1 MRQDTSPRPYV
12 DRFRWRALLV
22 GLVGLVLCGLGAWL
36 NPAQFFRSYLLA
48 YVFWLGPTLGCM
60 AILMVHYLAGGTW
73 GALLRRVLESG
84 MRTLPLMAVLFVPLL
99 FGLRDLYSWARPEL
113 VANDELLQHKSL
125 YLNVPFFSIRLAVY
139 FLSWLALAYLL
150 NRWSQ
155 REEQASGERAREP
168 IRRRLA
174 LFSGLGLLVYG
185 LTMTFAAVDWMM
197 SLEPHWYSTI
207 YGILVLVGQLVAALS
222 LGVAAL
228 ALLARFEPL
237 SAVIA
242 PEHLHDLGNLLLTS
256 VLFWAYISF
265 SQLLIIW
272 SGNLPEGVLWYVH
285 RLEGGWEWVGLA
297 VALFQFAL
305 PFMLLLSRDI
315 KEVPRRLGTIAAV
328 IFGMHL
334 VDVFWMVMPAFYRDG
349 PDLHWLDVIAPVGV
363 GGVWMALFAWQLN
376 GRSLLALH
384 GLSLQGVHKHG

>member
-1 MRQDTSPRPYV
+1 V
-12 DRFRWRALLV
+12 DRLQWRALVV
-22 GLVGLVLCGLGAWL
+22 GLVGLGLCALGAWL

-99 FGLRDLYSWARPEL
+99 FGLRDLYSWARPEV
-113 VANDELLQHKSL
+113 VASDELLQHKSL

-155 REEQASGERAREP
+155 REEQASGESAREP
-168 IRRRLA
+168 VRRRLA

-207 YGILVLVGQLVAALS
+207 CGILVLVGQLVAALS

-237 SAVIA
+237 SEVIV

-265 SQLLIIW
+265 SQLLIVW
-272 SGNLPEGVLWYVH
+272 SGNLPEGVLWYAH
-285 RLEGGWEWVGLA
+285 RLQGGWEWVGLA
-297 VALFQFAL
+297 VAVFQFAL
-305 PFMLLLSRDI
+305 PFMLLL
-315 KEVPRRLGTIAAV
+315 
-328 IFGMHL
+328 
-334 VDVFWMVMPAFYRDG
+334 
-349 PDLHWLDVIAPVGV
+349 
-363 GGVWMALFAWQLN
+363 
-376 GRSLLALH
+376 
-384 GLSLQGVHKHG
+384 